1 MAENDKDPS
10 LRIDKRIKFLTE
22 FRKYV
27 TYWCRDMGSS
37 EEQADLRRQLN
48 KMLIPARKAVFDAG
62 ALRLMT
68 IGPPPAV
75 GGVVAK
81 NIDPF
86 ENFFQCFWDTS
97 LTNVVIDSVDQ
108 AIGVYEQALED
119 PDLVNFKYMD
129 GLDIR
134 TAIERALR
142 PSFRRGQPT
151 CEKEVQDAIEDI
163 LNALGVVFV
172 RDKEVA
178 PTGPKASRPDFT
190 VEAMDLAIEAKF
202 AKEGHGASAIQEEIN
217 ADITAYK
224 TKWKRLMFVIYDL
237 GIIDD
242 PHQMIREN
250 ERKLGVSVLIIKH

>member
-1 MAENDKDPS
+1 MAENDKALS

-27 TYWCRDMGSS
+27 LYWRRARSCP
-37 EEQADLRRQLN
+37 EEEAELRRKLN
-48 KMLIPARKAVFDAG
+48 KMLIPARKAVVDAG

-68 IGPPPAV
+68 IGPLP
-75 GGVVAK
+75 GSGVFPK

-86 ENFFQCFWDTS
+86 DNFFQEFRDISLIDTV
-97 LTNVVIDSVDQ
+97 LDSVDK

-119 PDLVNFKYMD
+119 PDLVNFKSRD
-129 GLDIR
+129 GLDIG

-142 PSFRRGQPT
+142 PSFRRSQPT
-151 CEKEVQDAIEDI
+151 CEKEVQDRIEDI
-163 LNALGVVFV
+163 LNTLGVVFV

-178 PTGPKASRPDFT
+178 PTGPRASRPDFT
-190 VEAMDLAIEAKF
+190 VEAMDLAIEAKL

-224 TKWKRLMFVIYDL
+224 TKWKRLIFVIYDL
-237 GIIDD
+237 GMIDN
-242 PHQMIREN
+242 PQQMIREN
-250 ERKLGVSVLIIKH
+250 QRLFGVSILVIKH

>member
-1 MAENDKDPS
+1 MAENDKASS

-27 TYWCRDMGSS
+27 LFWYQDRGSS
-37 EEQADLRRQLN
+37 EEQTNLRRQLN
-48 KMLIPARKAVFDAG
+48 KMLIPARKAVIDAG

-75 GGVVAK
+75 GGVVPQ

-86 ENFFQCFWDTS
+86 ENFFQEFWGIS
-97 LTNVVIDSVDQ
+97 LIGTVLDSVDQ

-119 PDLVNFKYMD
+119 PDLVNFKSRD
-129 GLDIR
+129 GLDIG
-134 TAIERALR
+134 TAIERTLR
-142 PSFRRGQPT
+142 PSFRRSQPT
-151 CEKEVQDAIEDI
+151 CEKEVQDRIEDI
-163 LNALGVVFV
+163 LNTLGVVFV

-178 PTGPKASRPDFT
+178 PTGPRASRPDFT
-190 VEAMDLAIEAKF
+190 VEAMDLAIEAKL

-224 TKWKRLMFVIYDL
+224 TKWKRLIFVIYDL
-237 GIIDD
+237 GMIDN
-242 PHQMIREN
+242 PQQMIREN
-250 ERKLGVSVLIIKH
+250 QRLFGVSILVIKH